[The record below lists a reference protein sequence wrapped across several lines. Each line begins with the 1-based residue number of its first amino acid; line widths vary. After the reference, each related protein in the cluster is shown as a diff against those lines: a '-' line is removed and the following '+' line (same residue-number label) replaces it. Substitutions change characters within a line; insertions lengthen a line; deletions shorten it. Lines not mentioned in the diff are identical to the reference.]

1 MSLFVLTIPNPSTQ
15 LDKRAQE
22 VSLIARACS
31 LAAQDVGSA
40 GGAKTSANIIDSGG
54 VTIGSWVYV
63 PVASS

>member
-22 VSLIARACS
+22 VALISRACE
-31 LAAQDVGSA
+31 LAAQDARSA
-40 GGAKTSANIIDSGG
+40 GGAKTSANIVDSGG
-54 VTIGSWVYV
+54 VTIGSWVYI